1 VLGICPAATDA
12 SNNGLNCGVN
22 GGRTCWAVAGTLCG
36 GKVQGT
42 FAQKRLACMACDFFQ
57 LVRPEEGNQFTLLGP
72 HTRVED
78 MIRELE
84 EQNREIYDGVP
95 VGLYRSTPAGQ
106 LLDANAAMVQLLGY
120 SDHDEL
126 LTVNAA
132 DLYLD
137 PEARTQWMAVMEA
150 KGFVPHYE
158 VQCRRRD
165 GSTLWVNNTAR
176 AVTNDLGEVLYF
188 EGCLQDI
195 TERQEAEAELA
206 KYQDRLAERVTQRT
220 TELEQ
225 ARRDAEEARA
235 AVETVNEQ
243 LSDSERKYREM
254 IDRSLVGMYRTDFD
268 GRVIE
273 ANASLLNLIGYDS
286 IEEVNK
292 VGLVNLYVPPEDRL
306 RFVHQVLEGP
316 VSGFETHLL
325 NAKGEVVPVALSAYM
340 VTDEAGNLH
349 LVEGTFEDITERKR
363 ADEAL
368 EEAKRA
374 AEVAN
379 QRLLASERKYREIIS
394 GAVVGL
400 FRINYDGEILEA
412 NPSLL
417 NTVGYES
424 VEQLNK
430 VGLINL
436 FEESQDALDLM
447 HRTRE
452 GPVSGFESRV
462 HRADGQVIPVALSA
476 HMVYDEE
483 GRVQF
488 LEGTFED
495 ISIRTQAEEQLRE
508 AKEAAEAATQSK
520 SAFWAAMS
528 HEIRTPM
535 NAIIG
540 MTGLLLDTNLSRE
553 QRDFAKTVQNSS
565 DALLGIINDILDFS
579 KIEAGRME
587 LEQQP
592 FDVRKCVESALDLL
606 GHRAREKSL
615 DLGGLVTQHTPAA
628 LVGDVTRVRQIL
640 VNFLGNAVKFTES
653 GEIVVEVDAQPL
665 DGEESWHE
673 VHFSVRDTGIGIP
686 ADRMDRL
693 FKSFS
698 QVDVSTTR
706 KFGGTGLGLA
716 ISKRLADL
724 MGGRVWVESAEGKGS
739 TFHFTIRAQATES
752 PEPLYHLTDEPLIQ
766 GKRVLVVDD
775 NPTNRHSV
783 ALQVQP
789 WGMEPVTVA
798 SGQEALH
805 LLKQGERFDLAVLD
819 MQMPEMDGLMLAEEI
834 RRYRDAD
841 SLPLIMLSSIGERP
855 DDPRMDHFK
864 ALLFKPARSS
874 QLYDSFLETLV
885 PSATTAGVTVRK
897 VDEDSAFDP
906 TLGQRHPL
914 RILLTEDNAINQKL
928 AHIMLERLGYRA
940 DVAGN
945 GQEALQSVARQPYD
959 VVLMDVQMPEMDGLE
974 ATHRIREDIDAVL
987 QPRIIAMTANA
998 MQGDREMCLQ
1008 AGMDDYITKPIRVGE
1023 LIAALGKAQTREV
1036 SGVTCQVSGVG
1047 AGEAVHEDTLE
1058 KETRVSE
1065 QIPPAEPAVVAEPP
1079 QDPTPTTDA
1088 PVFDPAAIKRLRATL
1103 GKQTDALLP
1112 ALMDSFH

>member
-1 VLGICPAATDA
+1 
-12 SNNGLNCGVN
+12 
-22 GGRTCWAVAGTLCG
+22 
-36 GKVQGT
+36 
-42 FAQKRLACMACDFFQ
+42 
-57 LVRPEEGNQFTLLGP
+57 
-72 HTRVED
+72 
-78 MIRELE
+78 
-84 EQNREIYDGVP
+84 
-95 VGLYRSTPAGQ
+95 
-106 LLDANAAMVQLLGY
+106 
-120 SDHDEL
+120 
-126 LTVNAA
+126 
-132 DLYLD
+132 
-137 PEARTQWMAVMEA
+137 
-150 KGFVPHYE
+150 
-158 VQCRRRD
+158 
-165 GSTLWVNNTAR
+165 
-176 AVTNDLGEVLYF
+176 
-188 EGCLQDI
+188 
-195 TERQEAEAELA
+195 
-206 KYQDRLAERVTQRT
+206 
-220 TELEQ
+220 
-225 ARRDAEEARA
+225 
-235 AVETVNEQ
+235 
-243 LSDSERKYREM
+243 
-254 IDRSLVGMYRTDFD
+254 
-268 GRVIE
+268 
-273 ANASLLNLIGYDS
+273 
-286 IEEVNK
+286 
-292 VGLVNLYVPPEDRL
+292 
-306 RFVHQVLEGP
+306 
-316 VSGFETHLL
+316 
-325 NAKGEVVPVALSAYM
+325 
-340 VTDEAGNLH
+340 
-349 LVEGTFEDITERKR
+349 
-363 ADEAL
+363 
-368 EEAKRA
+368 
-374 AEVAN
+374 
-379 QRLLASERKYREIIS
+379 SERKYREIIS

-739 TFHFTIRAQATES
+739 TFHFTI
-752 PEPLYHLTDEPLIQ
+752 
-766 GKRVLVVDD
+766 
-775 NPTNRHSV
+775 
-783 ALQVQP
+783 
-789 WGMEPVTVA
+789 
-798 SGQEALH
+798 
-805 LLKQGERFDLAVLD
+805 
-819 MQMPEMDGLMLAEEI
+819 
-834 RRYRDAD
+834 
-841 SLPLIMLSSIGERP
+841 
-855 DDPRMDHFK
+855 
-864 ALLFKPARSS
+864 
-874 QLYDSFLETLV
+874 
-885 PSATTAGVTVRK
+885 
-897 VDEDSAFDP
+897 
-906 TLGQRHPL
+906 
-914 RILLTEDNAINQKL
+914 
-928 AHIMLERLGYRA
+928 
-940 DVAGN
+940 
-945 GQEALQSVARQPYD
+945 
-959 VVLMDVQMPEMDGLE
+959 
-974 ATHRIREDIDAVL
+974 
-987 QPRIIAMTANA
+987 
-998 MQGDREMCLQ
+998 
-1008 AGMDDYITKPIRVGE
+1008 
-1023 LIAALGKAQTREV
+1023 
-1036 SGVTCQVSGVG
+1036 
-1047 AGEAVHEDTLE
+1047 
-1058 KETRVSE
+1058 
-1065 QIPPAEPAVVAEPP
+1065 
-1079 QDPTPTTDA
+1079 
-1088 PVFDPAAIKRLRATL
+1088 
-1103 GKQTDALLP
+1103 
-1112 ALMDSFH
+1112 

>member
-1 VLGICPAATDA
+1 
-12 SNNGLNCGVN
+12 
-22 GGRTCWAVAGTLCG
+22 
-36 GKVQGT
+36 
-42 FAQKRLACMACDFFQ
+42 M
-57 LVRPEEGNQFTLLGP
+57 LLGP
-72 HTRVED
+72 GAHAEDVLRGVE
-78 MIRELE
+78 EW
-84 EQNREIYDGVP
+84 NRSIYDGVP
-95 VGLYRSTPAGQ
+95 VGLYRSTSAGQ
-106 LLDANAAMVQLLGY
+106 LLDANAALVELLGY
-120 SDHDEL
+120 CDREEL
-126 LTVNAA
+126 LAA
-132 DLYLD
+132 NVAEMYVD

-206 KYQDRLAERVTQRT
+206 KYQDHLAERVTQRT

-340 VTDEAGNLH
+340 VTDEAGNFH

-462 HRADGQVIPVALSA
+462 HRADGQTIPVALSA

-752 PEPLYHLTDEPLIQ
+752 PDPLYHLTDEPLIQ

-974 ATHRIREDIDAVL
+974 ATHRIRAEVEAVL
-987 QPRIIAMTANA
+987 QPHIIAMTANA